1 MSDMTKANPTAAVQD
16 QIAAGKGD
24 NGNGV
29 KDQTPKPATYEQW
42 FDKQDPETKEL
53 VGKSMAQMI
62 AKNKAIS
69 EEREKMQGSLEG
81 IKKLFG
87 SDPEKAKQEMD
98 KLSDDYK
105 AAQQRIE
112 FLEDATREEIQCLN
126 PAAAWLVAKGKNLF
140 NSKGAPDWKAVREEA
155 PELFGKRTV
164 RTHGGDGTGET
175 PPKKMTI
182 NDAIRDRT
190 QRKTRRLR
198 EIYNG

>member
-24 NGNGV
+24 NGNGA

-182 NDAIRDRT
+182 NDAIRDR
-190 QRKTRRLR
+190 LR
-198 EIYNG
+198 EKRGG